1 MSDHAPPPIAEP
13 TGGAGSPDGPAPWP
27 SRSWCGCAV
36 RGRVL
41 RRPAQRQLRH
51 GATADAV
58 VHAGPAPSSRSLE
71 RMRLGTWDGVQAAL
85 ARPEAPLQRQGAA
98 PALAGASP
106 HGGGCNAARRSSTGA
121 GPSSP
126 YSSGGRARARP
137 RRARTGGDYHVVAY
151 DGITRVRGKRINGAS
166 SRSAPALPHASKR
179 LGLQLQDYSPL
190 SHAAAPFLSL
200 KINRHTVTE
209 IAFCHLLAFPAGIC
223 NMDAIT
229 AKYLFLSETEMSFL
243 NYF

>member
-1 MSDHAPPPIAEP
+1 MQL
-13 TGGAGSPDGPAPWP
+13 
-27 SRSWCGCAV
+27 
-36 RGRVL
+36 GR
-41 RRPAQRQLRH
+41 
-51 GATADAV
+51 
-58 VHAGPAPSSRSLE
+58 AGPGSAE
-71 RMRLGTWDGVQAAL
+71 
-85 ARPEAPLQRQGAA
+85 
-98 PALAGASP
+98 
-106 HGGGCNAARRSSTGA
+106 
-121 GPSSP
+121 
-126 YSSGGRARARP
+126 ARANG
-137 RRARTGGDYHVVAY
+137 RRLSRRCIRWDNACH
-151 DGITRVRGKRINGAS
+151 RGERINGAS